1 MYALT
6 YGSCGVWAGII
17 RGVAARRKG
26 HKPTS
31 SVLVVLA
38 FLAVGTFSA
47 VIGSAIIGM
56 FLLAPLG
63 VCYFVLTIS
72 IHQDTC

>member
-6 YGSCGVWAGII
+6 YGVCGLWAGVT

-26 HKPTS
+26 RPITS

-38 FLAVGTFSA
+38 FLLIGTFSA
-47 VIGSAIIGM
+47 VIGSAIIGE
-56 FLLAPLG
+56 
-63 VCYFVLTIS
+63 
-72 IHQDTC
+72 